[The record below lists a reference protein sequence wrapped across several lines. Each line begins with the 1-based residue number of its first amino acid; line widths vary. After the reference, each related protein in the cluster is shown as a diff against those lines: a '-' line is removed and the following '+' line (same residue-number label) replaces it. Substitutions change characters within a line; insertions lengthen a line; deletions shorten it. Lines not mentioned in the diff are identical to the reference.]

1 VNRRLAAVY
10 TLAAAIAG
18 AAGALLA
25 QTTGFASLDV
35 LDFHRSADV
44 MLVLVIGGT
53 GYLYGGLIGAVIFV
67 LMKDLLSNL
76 TPQYWQFWVGLVLVI
91 IVLVGHER
99 IVRPWHALADRFT
112 RRANAPAP
120 KAAQ

>member
-1 VNRRLAAVY
+1 
-10 TLAAAIAG
+10 
-18 AAGALLA
+18 
-25 QTTGFASLDV
+25 
-35 LDFHRSADV
+35 
-44 MLVLVIGGT
+44 
-53 GYLYGGLIGAVIFV
+53 V

-91 IVLVGHER
+91 IVLVGHDR
-99 IVRPWHALADRFT
+99 IVRPWHALADRFM